1 MIDLCI
7 EAKLKVAFMLCYLDA
22 SMLLLNWLS
31 LIVVH
36 IWNEIALQL
45 HGPALIIYFSS
56 PPRTKKATWDM

>member
-36 IWNEIALQL
+36 IWNEIALL
-45 HGPALIIYFSS
+45 HDIRKSGCILYFILH
-56 PPRTKKATWDM
+56 KCMVDQH